1 MRSTMAHLLRVY
13 TCLFFR
19 GQSRHSSEEAE
30 NAKRIST
37 EIKIVSGSVQGT
49 RDSIEMRFA
58 QVAASIAEA
67 YSLAMETKMVLLPLL
82 LLSPLLLLTTTTT
95 TTITAISTPQPTLSC
110 PPGRSL
116 TFFRVVKTYPIEP
129 NTRRMHT
136 LPSHNT
142 SCPHYPQCPELG
154 CSYLPLMMVSC

>member
-1 MRSTMAHLLRVY
+1 MAHLLRVY

-95 TTITAISTPQPTLSC
+95 TTITAISTPQPTLSR

-116 TFFRVVKTYPIEP
+116 TFFRVVKHIPSNQTRAACTHYHLTTRPAPTIRSVPSSDARIYP
-129 NTRRMHT
+129 
-136 LPSHNT
+136 
-142 SCPHYPQCPELG
+142 
-154 CSYLPLMMVSC
+154 